1 MVAEIWSK
9 KKPAT
14 VAVVH
19 WPESTDRQ
27 RMGLGEDTRVSNGEG
42 QIETAGRGAGVS
54 QGSRADLG
62 HVGIHRIP
70 ISRVLLISPAGDAEV
85 PAIALMTM
93 GMQEIQ
99 RCVISCIVLWRPCSL
114 GPEIFERSLCSR
126 TARALDFAPA

>member
-42 QIETAGRGAGVS
+42 QIETAGRGAGVG

-85 PAIALMTM
+85 PAIALSGST
-93 GMQEIQ
+93 GYRAEWIASPGREAGRQT
-99 RCVISCIVLWRPCSL
+99 
-114 GPEIFERSLCSR
+114 GPIRVH
-126 TARALDFAPA
+126 TATGRDRAEGEAQ